1 MSAQAGLR
9 FDPPGP
15 GSWALDAT
23 HFTRPVTRFVAEIFP
38 GQFARGFG
46 EGLKRY
52 GLLLENLDYRFVAS
66 YPYFCLRPVGAPP
79 DAVGHPPKPVWD
91 ELMVSHP
98 DIRARLEASAAAFE
112 RKLWRQDLEW
122 WDRDVKPAAIRDNLA
137 LQSVDPSSLSAD
149 ALLAHLERCRE
160 HAKRLIY
167 LHHRFNVPALL
178 PVGDFLAHAQAWT
191 GRPATELLALLRG
204 ASKVSR
210 GAADELD
217 RVWRAVTGDAR
228 ARDLLA
234 SSGAPGDVLASLRAL
249 PGEVGAAVGAYVDAV
264 GYRLANGVDV
274 GEPYALE
281 MPEVLVQ
288 AMRAVVD
295 PAAARPDAAAREAA
309 TAEIRNGVPSAHR
322 QAFDDLLAEARGV
335 YRLRDERG
343 LYCDIWA
350 FGLARRAMLA
360 AGERLARTGRL
371 TRAVEFVEAD
381 YEEMQALIRG
391 TGGPTADELA
401 QRARHRAET
410 RWADL
415 PLTLGPPPGDPL
427 PAEWLPPSAARAE
440 VAIGLCIQAI
450 LVTPPPRTEA
460 RSVRGVGVSP
470 GVYEGPA
477 RLIHG
482 TADFTRIRHGDVLV
496 TTATSAAFNI
506 VLPMLG
512 AIVTDRGGL
521 LSHAAIVARE
531 YGIPAVVGCTDAT
544 RQIRDGARVRV
555 DGRAGEAVIV
565 G

>member
-1 MSAQAGLR
+1 MSVQAGLR

-52 GLLLENLDYRFVAS
+52 GLLLENLDYRFAAS
-66 YPYFCLRPVGAPP
+66 CPYFCLRPVGAPP
-79 DAVGHPPKPVWD
+79 DAVGHPPRHVWD

-98 DIRARLEASAAAFE
+98 EIRARLAASAAALE
-112 RKLWRQDLEW
+112 QKIWRQDLES
-122 WDRDVKPAAIRDNLA
+122 WDREVKPAAIRDHLA

-167 LHHRFNVPALL
+167 VHHRFNVPALL

-217 RVWRAVTGDAR
+217 RVRRAVTADGRAR
-228 ARDLLA
+228 ALLA
-234 SSGAPGDVLASLRAL
+234 SSGAPRDVLASLRAL
-249 PGEVGAAVGAYVDAV
+249 PGEVGAAVGAYVDVV
-264 GYRLANGVDV
+264 GYRLANGMDV

-281 MPEVLVQ
+281 MPEVLLQ
-288 AMRAVVD
+288 AMRSVVD
-295 PAAARPDAAAREAA
+295 PAVARPDADVREAA
-309 TAEIRNGVPSAHR
+309 TAEIRDGVPSAHR

-343 LYCDIWA
+343 IYCDIWA

-360 AGERLARTGRL
+360 AGERLVRTGRL
-371 TRAVEFVEAD
+371 AHAAEFVEAD

-391 TGGPTADELA
+391 TDGPTADELA
-401 QRARHRAET
+401 QRARHRAQT
-410 RWADL
+410 TWADV
-415 PLTLGPPPGDPL
+415 PAMLGSPPGDPL

-440 VAIGLCIQAI
+440 VAIRLCIQAI
-450 LVTPPPRTEA
+450 LATPPPRTEA
-460 RSVRGVGVSP
+460 RSVRGVGASP

-496 TTATSAAFNI
+496 TTSTSAAFNI

-555 DGRAGEAVIV
+555 DGRAGEAMIV
-565 G
+565 Q

>member
-1 MSAQAGLR
+1 MSVQAGLR
-9 FDPPGP
+9 FDSPGP

-52 GLLLENLDYRFVAS
+52 GLLLENLDYRFAAS
-66 YPYFCLRPVGAPP
+66 CPYFCLRPVGAPP
-79 DAVGHPPKPVWD
+79 DAVGHPPKHVWD
-91 ELMVSHP
+91 ELMLSHP
-98 DIRARLEASAAAFE
+98 EIRARLASSAVAME
-112 RKLWRQDLEW
+112 QKIWRQDLEW
-122 WDRDVKPAAIRDNLA
+122 WDREVKPGAVRDHLA
-137 LQSVDPSSLSAD
+137 LQSVDPASLSAD
-149 ALLAHLERCRE
+149 ALFAHLERCRE

-167 LHHRFNVPALL
+167 VHHRFNVPALL
-178 PVGDFLAHAQAWT
+178 PVGDFLAQGEAWT
-191 GRPATELLALLRG
+191 GRPATELLALLGG

-210 GAADELD
+210 GAADELE
-217 RVWRAVTGDAR
+217 RVRRAVAADGR

-234 SSGAPGDVLASLRAL
+234 SSGAPRDVLAALRAL
-249 PGEVGAAVGAYVDAV
+249 PGEVGAAVGAYIDVV
-264 GYRLANGVDV
+264 GYRLANGLDV

-281 MPEVLVQ
+281 MPEVLLQ
-288 AMRAVVD
+288 AMRSVVD
-295 PAAARPDAAAREAA
+295 PAVAQPAADVREAA
-309 TAEIRNGVPSAHR
+309 TAEIRDGVPSAHR
-322 QAFDDLLAEARGV
+322 PAFDALLAEARSV

-343 LYCDIWA
+343 IYCDIWA
-350 FGLARRAMLA
+350 FGLARRAMLE
-360 AGERLARTGRL
+360 AGERLVRTGRL
-371 TRAVEFVEAD
+371 ARAAEFVEAD

-391 TGGPTADELA
+391 ADGPTADELA
-401 QRARHRAET
+401 QRARYRAQT
-410 RWADL
+410 TWADV
-415 PLTLGPPPGDPL
+415 PAMLGSPPGDPL
-427 PAEWLPPSAARAE
+427 PAEWLPSSAARAE
-440 VAIGLCIQAI
+440 VAIRVCIQAI

-482 TADFTRIRHGDVLV
+482 TADFARIRHGDVLV
-496 TTATSAAFNI
+496 TTSTSAAFNI

-555 DGRAGEAVIV
+555 DGRAGDAVIV
-565 G
+565 